1 MTAESPEDTRARPD
15 AADTASEL
23 PPPADADDVSRAG
36 AGGARA
42 GEACAQGDATAEVGA
57 ASEASGAAEPIAAA
71 AEAPGAAEPIAAAAE
86 PEAAV
91 EPDAVEPDAAV
102 EHAAVEPDAAVE
114 HAAAEPDV
122 TVEPDAAAQRD
133 EYYDLLLRKTA
144 EFDNY
149 RKRVERERA
158 ALASAAAADL
168 IEELLPVIDN
178 LERALEAPVA
188 EASAAAYRDGVELI
202 HRQMLD
208 LLRKRGVTP
217 IETAG
222 QVFDPNLHQAI
233 AHEESGEHG
242 PGDIIGEVRRGYL
255 VGSRLL
261 RASMVRVAKA

>member
-1 MTAESPEDTRARPD
+1 MTDDVTAESPEDTRARPD
-15 AADTASEL
+15 AADTASDL
-23 PPPADADDVSRAG
+23 PPPADADVSRARAG
-36 AGGARA
+36 DAHAGEPGSEGGAA
-42 GEACAQGDATAEVGA
+42 GDVGA
-57 ASEASGAAEPIAAA
+57 ES
-71 AEAPGAAEPIAAAAE
+71 EAPGAAEPVAAAAE
-86 PEAAV
+86 PETAV
-91 EPDAVEPDAAV
+91 EPETAAGPDA
-102 EHAAVEPDAAVE
+102 DA
-114 HAAAEPDV
+114 
-122 TVEPDAAAQRD
+122 EPDAAAQRD

-178 LERALEAPVA
+178 LERALEAPA
-188 EASAAAYRDGVELI
+188 DEGSAAAYRDGVELI

-222 QVFDPNLHQAI
+222 QMFDPNLHQAI
-233 AHEESGEHG
+233 AHEESSDHGAGE
-242 PGDIIGEVRRGYL
+242 IIGEVRRGYL

-261 RASMVRVAKA
+261 RASMVRVAKT

>member
-1 MTAESPEDTRARPD
+1 MTDDVTAESPEETRARPD
-15 AADTASEL
+15 AADTASDL
-23 PPPADADDVSRAG
+23 SPPADADDVSRAS
-36 AGGARA
+36 A
-42 GEACAQGDATAEVGA
+42 GDAH
-57 ASEASGAAEPIAAA
+57 AAEPGSEGDRTAGGRAAESEARFAAGPDAA
-71 AEAPGAAEPIAAAAE
+71 AELDASAEP
-86 PEAAV
+86 
-91 EPDAVEPDAAV
+91 D
-102 EHAAVEPDAAVE
+102 
-114 HAAAEPDV
+114 AAAEPDASA
-122 TVEPDAAAQRD
+122 EPDAAAQRD

-242 PGDIIGEVRRGYL
+242 AGEIIGEVRRGYL

-261 RASMVRVAKA
+261 RASMVRVAKT

>member
-1 MTAESPEDTRARPD
+1 MPDEHRIDPSEPEPPAQAEPSAPSEQTEPPAPDDAAPEPEPSTAPQEAPD
-15 AADTASEL
+15 AAGGN
-23 PPPADADDVSRAG
+23 G
-36 AGGARA
+36 AGGAGATGEAA
-42 GEACAQGDATAEVGA
+42 GEAGAGEADADGDVSPDATELE
-57 ASEASGAAEPIAAA
+57 EA
-71 AEAPGAAEPIAAAAE
+71 
-86 PEAAV
+86 V
-91 EPDAVEPDAAV
+91 R
-102 EHAAVEPDAAVE
+102 
-114 HAAAEPDV
+114 
-122 TVEPDAAAQRD
+122 QRD
-133 EYYDLLLRKTA
+133 AHYERLLRVTA

-178 LERALEAPVA
+178 LERALDAPVA

-242 PGDIIGEVRRGYL
+242 PGEIIGEVRRGYL

-261 RASMVRVAKA
+261 RASMVRVART